1 MTTNAW
7 ENNKSSIYF
16 CILVGGGLIF
26 FTYKLLIPTILGT
39 YALEV
44 TKEEIIDNIN
54 NRVIK
59 WNNVKGIRKI
69 LLKGSASGVAIDL
82 FDQTELTQQLNFI
95 QRPLCY
101 VTDIFYGT
109 PLTMSFQYIS
119 GDNSEIL
126 LTLQNCLRTK
136 NNS

>member
-1 MTTNAW
+1 MTTNDW
-7 ENNKSSIYF
+7 ENKKSPIYF
-16 CILVGGGLIF
+16 CILIGVGIIV
-26 FTYKLLIPTILGT
+26 FTYKLIIPTILGK

-44 TKEEIIDNIN
+44 TKDEIIDNIN
-54 NRVIK
+54 NRIIK

-69 LLKGSASGVAIDL
+69 ILKGTASGLAIDL
-82 FDQTELTQQLNFI
+82 FDQKELTQQLNFI
-95 QRPLCY
+95 QRMLCY
-101 VTDIFYGT
+101 VTNIFYGT

-119 GDNSEIL
+119 GDNSQIL